1 MSPEYTANSYWDA
14 FVDFVFIKKQEHQ
27 HMLHHDIERDLLDK
41 MLAFHHHNRNLFWTP
56 SPDGFAFMVVRP
68 VKEVGEVEFD
78 WEQPES
84 DIYLLDFLYSSC
96 KKATLRLWKQMC
108 DTIAS
113 RNIFYYRFGRLK
125 TLDRRLVAKLFYE
138 VGRKDK

>member
-1 MSPEYTANSYWDA
+1 
-14 FVDFVFIKKQEHQ
+14 
-27 HMLHHDIERDLLDK
+27 MLHHDIERDLLDK
-41 MLAFHHHNRNLFWTP
+41 MLAFHYHNRNLFWTP
-56 SPDGFAFMVVRP
+56 APDGFAFAVVRP

-96 KKATLRLWKQMC
+96 KKATLRLWKQVC
-108 DTIAS
+108 DTITS